1 MKALTFDIPEGKAE
15 PDLKIVDAPVP
26 TPRKAEVLVRITHVA
41 LSHIDYENQRGW
53 NNKALRKN
61 LKKSPVISGI
71 EMAGIVESDGIRFKK
86 GDPVFGYTNIF
97 KGPWFH
103 AEYVALPETNLA
115 LIPKGTSAEGAAAI
129 IGGALTAITAL
140 EKIARTKSGD
150 VVLITGATGSVGIT
164 ALHLALH
171 LGAEVTAV
179 CHSSQVAFAKAQGA
193 REAVAYDLDEPLPKG
208 TTYNTVF
215 DTAPSLGFVKAKPFL
230 KRRGT
235 YITTM
240 PHLDVP
246 GAIAS
251 VFSFRK
257 WGFLLESNTDEKRLG
272 RLSALMA
279 EGVFEPVVDSTYAL
293 ADAAQALQHQ
303 RGRGRRGKIILR
315 TEHA

>member
-15 PDLKIVDAPVP
+15 PHLKIVDAPVP
-26 TPRKAEVLVRITHVA
+26 TPGKAEVLVRITHVA

-61 LKKSPVISGI
+61 LKKSPVVSGI
-71 EMAGIVESDGIRFKK
+71 EMAGIVESNGTKFKK

-103 AEYVALPETNLA
+103 AEYVALAETNLA
-115 LIPKGTSAEGAAAI
+115 SIPHGVSAEGATAI

-140 EKIARTKSGD
+140 EKIAGTQNGD
-150 VVLITGATGSVGIT
+150 DVLITGATGSVGIT

-179 CHSSQVAFAKAQGA
+179 CHSSQVEFARSQGA
-193 REAVAYDLDEPLPKG
+193 REVMAYDLDEPLPKG

-215 DTAPSLGFVKAKPFL
+215 DTAPSLGFLHAKPFL

-235 YITTM
+235 YVTTM

-251 VFSFRK
+251 MFSFRK

-272 RLSALMA
+272 RLSTLMA
-279 EGVFEPVVDSTYAL
+279 EGVFAPAVDSTYAF
-293 ADAAQALQHQ
+293 ADAAQAFERQ

-315 TEHA
+315 MEHT